1 MLMIM
6 LLLLFARNVYIM
18 GSEATCIITNPSI
31 DRSIYPLISTSE
43 HRYELRIHQPR
54 QATPMGEGLQVDLL
68 TELTASYA
76 VTTTTTTTA
85 LIREVSKTRMFPV
98 PGVSSILKG
107 EKYLLLCAIESKG
120 GLSAAQQL
128 IADALSLTVDAKL
141 RTLQERIEFSM
152 KATAAV
158 DAYRFVS
165 AITATDMMR

>member
-1 MLMIM
+1 MMM
-6 LLLLFARNVYIM
+6 LLFARNVCIM
-18 GSEATCIITNPSI
+18 GSEATCIITNLSI

-43 HRYELRIHQPR
+43 HRFELRIHQPR

-76 VTTTTTTTA
+76 VTTTNTA
-85 LIREVSKTRMFPV
+85 LIREVSRTRMFPV
-98 PGVSSILKG
+98 PGVSSVLKG
-107 EKYLLLCAIESKG
+107 EKYLLICAVESKG

-128 IADALSLTVDAKL
+128 IADVLSLTVDAKL

-165 AITATDMMR
+165 VITATDMMR